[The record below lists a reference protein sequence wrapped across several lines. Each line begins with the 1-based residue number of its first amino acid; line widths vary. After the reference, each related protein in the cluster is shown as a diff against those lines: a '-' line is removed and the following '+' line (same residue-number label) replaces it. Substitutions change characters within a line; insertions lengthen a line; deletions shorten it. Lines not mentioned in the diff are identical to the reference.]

1 MVIFSPHPRAKK
13 VTNKCVQI
21 MRDVLAREGAPA
33 DIAQCIE
40 QPSIAL
46 TQELM
51 KRVDLVIATGG
62 RPMVKSAYSSGT
74 PAYGSG
80 VGNATVI
87 IDDTA
92 NTYVNGVSEEIL
104 GNVLG
109 AKRQYAVIS
118 GKVGFPVE
126 TAAHPG
132 DPNCRGLSRRHIL
145 LEVENSLR
153 RLNTDWLDICY
164 LHVQDANTPLEESL
178 RAMDDLVRSGKVR
191 YVGLSNYAAW
201 RICDAHWIA
210 RENHLNGP
218 VAAQMV
224 YNLLTR
230 GIEPELLPLLKEK
243 NIGLCTF
250 NPLAGGFLTGKYT
263 PGVPAPGTRFA
274 TSKAYVPR
282 YWYDENFRALH
293 DLTQIASD
301 TGCKL
306 PELSFRWLLSQ
317 ELVDSVVVGFSR
329 SEQLEENLNYF
340 DEAPLDP
347 GTLARCDRVWSG
359 LAGNRFPYHRT
370 I

>member
-80 VGNATVI
+80 VGNSTVI

-132 DPNCRGLSRRHIL
+132 DP
-145 LEVENSLR
+145 
-153 RLNTDWLDICY
+153 
-164 LHVQDANTPLEESL
+164 A
-178 RAMDDLVRSGKVR
+178 
-191 YVGLSNYAAW
+191 
-201 RICDAHWIA
+201 
-210 RENHLNGP
+210 
-218 VAAQMV
+218 
-224 YNLLTR
+224 
-230 GIEPELLPLLKEK
+230 
-243 NIGLCTF
+243 
-250 NPLAGGFLTGKYT
+250 
-263 PGVPAPGTRFA
+263 A
-274 TSKAYVPR
+274 TSCWK
-282 YWYDENFRALH
+282 W
-293 DLTQIASD
+293 
-301 TGCKL
+301 
-306 PELSFRWLLSQ
+306 
-317 ELVDSVVVGFSR
+317 
-329 SEQLEENLNYF
+329 
-340 DEAPLDP
+340 
-347 GTLARCDRVWSG
+347 
-359 LAGNRFPYHRT
+359 RT
-370 I
+370 ACAV